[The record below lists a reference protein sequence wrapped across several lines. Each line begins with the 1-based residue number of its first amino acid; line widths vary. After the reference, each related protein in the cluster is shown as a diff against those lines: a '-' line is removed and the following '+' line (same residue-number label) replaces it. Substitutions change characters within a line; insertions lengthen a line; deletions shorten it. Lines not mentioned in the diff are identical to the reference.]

1 MHFVK
6 DNFKWTKALL
16 AAALCL
22 WVAGCPSDN
31 IYSKIQPTYNL
42 TAHQDRKIYI
52 WVEAPRSAAA
62 DPDAAEALGRAIRN
76 YLLTR
81 VKVNPQNIVW
91 EQAGPDAARNV
102 IPSPEAAALQ
112 TGAELVLIVRI
123 EDYELLPM
131 HIRNYHSGRMLTRTV
146 LLDAVT
152 GQTLWPAGQQGR
164 LHDIVIELGQGDRAE
179 TLSRLTDGSA
189 HCILRNLYPVT
200 KMHYRHSDE
209 RVSSQEMYE
218 LETF

>member
-1 MHFVK
+1 M
-6 DNFKWTKALL
+6 L

-81 VKVNPQNIVW
+81 VKVNPQNIIW
-91 EQAGPDAARNV
+91 EQAEPNASRHV
-102 IPSPEAAALQ
+102 IQSPQAVALQ
-112 TGAELVLIVRI
+112 TGAELVLFVRI

-152 GQTLWPAGQQGR
+152 GQTLWPEVQQGKM
-164 LHDIVIELGQGDRAE
+164 HDIVIELGQGDRAE

-189 HCILRNLYPVT
+189 HCILRNLYPVA

-209 RVSSQEMYE
+209 RVSSQEIFE

>member
-1 MHFVK
+1 MHFVN
-6 DNFKWTKALL
+6 DNFKWTMALIH
-16 AAALCL
+16 AALRP
-22 WVAGCPSDN
+22 WVARCPSDN

-81 VKVNPQNIVW
+81 VKVNPQNIIW
-91 EQAGPDAARNV
+91 EQAEPNASRHV
-102 IPSPEAAALQ
+102 IQSPQAVALQ
-112 TGAELVLIVRI
+112 TGAELVLFVRI

-152 GQTLWPAGQQGR
+152 GQTLWPEVQQGKM
-164 LHDIVIELGQGDRAE
+164 HDIVIELGQGDRAE

-189 HCILRNLYPVT
+189 HCILRNLYPVA

-209 RVSSQEMYE
+209 RVSSQEIFE

>member
-16 AAALCL
+16 AAALSL
-22 WVAGCPSDN
+22 WAAGCPSEG
-31 IYSKIQPTYNL
+31 IYSKTQPTYNL

-81 VKVNPQNIVW
+81 VKVNPQNIIW
-91 EQAGPDAARNV
+91 EQAEPNASRHV
-102 IPSPEAAALQ
+102 IQSPQAVALQ
-112 TGAELVLIVRI
+112 TGAELVLFVRI

-152 GQTLWPAGQQGR
+152 GQTLWPAGQQGKM
-164 LHDIVIELGQGDRAE
+164 HDIVIELGQGDRAE

-209 RVSSQEMYE
+209 RVSSQEIFE